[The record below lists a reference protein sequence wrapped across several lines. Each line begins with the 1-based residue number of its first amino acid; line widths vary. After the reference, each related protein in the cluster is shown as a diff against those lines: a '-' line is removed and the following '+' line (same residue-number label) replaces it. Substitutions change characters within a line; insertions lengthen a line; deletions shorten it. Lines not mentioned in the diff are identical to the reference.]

1 MAETAQLNTFP
12 LLDADVFKKQLKNY
26 YVLFSQQQSAS
37 KQSKRQKKMKL
48 PDDDSS
54 VDKSKPKK
62 KKIASDEFRL
72 QQFKVSRHTNVYGII
87 EFNHNTKK
95 FALEFNVNNPK
106 TSKTYREIIYLPI
119 IVDLNEILN
128 TIKGLKEDIYIK
140 YSKGRESKDE
150 LSKDFDYFELNSLE
164 NELLDIIYQLKQ
176 ETTNKF
182 NTELES
188 ENELLI
194 KYRMMQIDLQSRL
207 QTGLQ
212 LGIQPGLGDV
222 SEETKLENYKK
233 SMTEYLM
240 VNQTLN
246 HVNDENGNI
255 IILPG
260 TRVKLKEK
268 HGIIIAIDRSSD
280 EYHIKFDEEP
290 IGHLEIVPIPKK
302 ISSEKDELIILSSI
316 RNSITDHK
324 NEILS
329 NSIKLNIL
337 INLIENKD
345 ILLDVLYVLHID
357 LTVPE
362 IMNRPRLEIYSNIGT
377 NLPKKISIIDKINTF
392 YTDIEL
398 SEIFNKTDNI
408 IIGKN
413 MNDKPNNMNITLV
426 NWRQLLSMDDM
437 TIPFI
442 IDDFEFNSITHYLL
456 ASRFYNREDLS
467 TTLKIE
473 YDNFFIK
480 FTNNFKGLASLSKI
494 HTQLL
499 NINIDNSVFKKS
511 SSWSMNNLQGDSL
524 ESLYLKKAYYNKFN
538 KNKELREALV
548 NTYPK
553 IIYET
558 VGKNKLLIN
567 YELMLV
573 RYYLYNNITPFFDKF
588 NYNPSIYKRFAS
600 ELPETTIYEYKLL
613 LQVFL
618 KYNAYDIR
626 EELFV
631 NSDILHTEYNRL
643 DISGKTNR
651 KTLNKYFQELLFSYN
666 SVFIYEFIHTY
677 ITNDTITHKSV
688 DMCLK
693 KYDLQHDESKWIFN
707 FYYEYITSTLI
718 IKEQI
723 INEDLLLNNEL
734 EQKYRALQ
742 TTLKAHNYIIAE
754 CAFRG
759 DESFLD
765 SIIEYLNRNKFEPFD
780 VSYNSYPYSE
790 SSNYT
795 NTLFNKKEF
804 PIHAQANDHLYM
816 LMTELFNLNNSDPV
830 KSFDDTDYS
839 ERFEIISRLLGLDI
853 LIISENANQEI
864 KMEDT
869 LDKYKNMLT
878 GKIQTYDKARGRL
891 VLGCIMDSNGSGYF
905 FSTKPY
911 FASEKREIITYLI
924 ANNNYVIEEEFLE
937 NGEVIHKIVGKW
949 DPIRLVL
956 DITDKNPG
964 DSLNGDIE
972 IEDFLLYKLD
982 DQTYYKDREL
992 YF

>member
-1 MAETAQLNTFP
+1 MAETAQVNTYP
-12 LLDADVFKKQLKNY
+12 LLEPDMFKKQLKNY

-37 KQSKRQKKMKL
+37 K
-48 PDDDSS
+48 P
-54 VDKSKPKK
+54 PKK
-62 KKIASDEFRL
+62 KKKSVLHDDDSDEDKPKTKKSKSASHEFKL
-72 QQFKVSRHTNVYGII
+72 QQFKVSRHTNVDGII

-95 FALEFNVNNPK
+95 FALEFNVYNPK
-106 TSKTYREIIYLPI
+106 TNKTYREIIYLPI

-140 YSKGRESKDE
+140 YSKGEESNDE

-164 NELLDIIYQLKQ
+164 NELLDIIDKLQHQ
-176 ETTNKF
+176 TTNKF
-182 NTELES
+182 NTELEA

-194 KYRMMQIDLQSRL
+194 KYRMMQMELQTRL
-207 QTGLQ
+207 QTSIQSGLES
-212 LGIQPGLGDV
+212 GLNDV
-222 SEETKLENYKK
+222 SEEIKLENYKK

-246 HVNDENGNI
+246 HVNDENSNI

-268 HGIIIAIDRSSD
+268 YGIIVAIDHLSRVYD
-280 EYHIKFDEEP
+280 IKFDEDP
-290 IGHLEIVPIPKK
+290 IGHFVKVPIPKK
-302 ISSEKDELIILSSI
+302 ISSEKDDLIILSSI
-316 RNSITDHK
+316 RNSISDHK
-324 NEILS
+324 NEMLS

-345 ILLDVLYVLHID
+345 TLLDVLYDLHID
-357 LTVPE
+357 LTHAE

-392 YTDIEL
+392 YTDIVL

-413 MNDKPNNMNITLV
+413 MKDKANNMDITLV
-426 NWRQLLSMDDM
+426 NWRQLFSMDDM
-437 TIPFI
+437 SIPFI
-442 IDDFEFNSITHYLL
+442 IDDFEFNSITHYLV
-456 ASRFYNREDLS
+456 ASQFYNREDLS
-467 TTLKIE
+467 TSLKIE
-473 YDNFFIK
+473 YDNFFLK
-480 FTNNFKGLASLSKI
+480 FTNNFKGLGSLSKI

-511 SSWSMNNLQGDSL
+511 LFWSMNNLQGDSL

-538 KNKELREALV
+538 KNKDLREALV

-558 VGKNKLLIN
+558 VGQNKLLIN

-588 NYNPSIYKRFAS
+588 NYNPYIYKRFTS
-600 ELPETTIYEYKLL
+600 ELPETKIYEYKLL
-613 LQVFL
+613 LHVFL

-631 NSDILHTEYNRL
+631 DSDILHTEYNRL

-651 KTLNKYFQELLFSYN
+651 QTLNTYFQELLFSYN

-693 KYDLQHDESKWIFN
+693 KYDLQQDESKWIFN
-707 FYYEYITSTLI
+707 FYYQYITSTLI

-723 INEDLLLNNEL
+723 IHEDLLLEKEL

-754 CAFRG
+754 CAFRSE
-759 DESFLD
+759 ESFLD

-780 VSYNSYPYSE
+780 VSYNIYPYSE

-804 PIHAQANDHLYM
+804 PIYAHANDHLYM
-816 LMTELFNLNNSDPV
+816 LMTELFNLNNTDPA

-839 ERFEIISRLLGLDI
+839 ERFEIISRLLALDI

-869 LDKYKNMLT
+869 LDKYQKMFT

-891 VLGCIMDSNGSGYF
+891 VLGCIMDTNGSGYF

-924 ANNNYVIEEEFLE
+924 ANNNYVIEEDFSD
-937 NGEVIHKIVGKW
+937 NDKVIHTIVGKW